1 MAPPK
6 NQNFASSDEDW
17 VDDAEEVE
25 EVEEAEID
33 EAEFVPE
40 AVEEEAEAALDR
52 GAGMLGDMHCGPQ

>member
-40 AVEEEAEAALDR
+40 AVEEEDLTEILE
-52 GAGMLGDMHCGPQ
+52 G